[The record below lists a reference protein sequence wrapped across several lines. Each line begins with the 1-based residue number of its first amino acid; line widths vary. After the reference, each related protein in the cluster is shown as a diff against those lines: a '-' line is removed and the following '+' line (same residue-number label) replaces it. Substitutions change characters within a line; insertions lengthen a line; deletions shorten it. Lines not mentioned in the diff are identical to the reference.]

1 MDDAGQLTEK
11 SPVVAKP
18 MIVWKIKGA
27 DTCCIHY
34 FSTEKRNGD
43 GDANHMVSNSL
54 SAALPRKAGVTPE
67 TIM

>member
-1 MDDAGQLTEK
+1 MDDARQLTEK

-34 FSTEKRNGD
+34 FSTEKT
-43 GDANHMVSNSL
+43 
-54 SAALPRKAGVTPE
+54 KW
-67 TIM
+67 